1 MERRKKKSDKVLR
14 IEKARQTAEKELFM
28 LNVESSE
35 IFSHINQAAFTSR
48 FQENE
53 NAICMSFKACQRAE
67 LSERATK

>member
-1 MERRKKKSDKVLR
+1 
-14 IEKARQTAEKELFM
+14 M